1 MLRCRG
7 ENAIRTSKREFFLLI
22 LMSIIG
28 LASSL
33 IVIYEWSILHTPPP
47 FCIVGNT
54 TSTGI
59 TLNCAKVLSSR
70 YSNVFGVSLEA
81 LAAVWFIINLFLI
94 MLVVS
99 ARREVARRSV
109 DVLFAW
115 RFLGLLIV
123 PYLIYLELFV
133 VRAICLYCTIMHGAI
148 IIDFVIITYLVFS
161 KKSAIRKALDS

>member
-1 MLRCRG
+1 M
-7 ENAIRTSKREFFLLI
+7 IRTSRKELFLLM

-33 IVIYEWSILHTPPP
+33 VVIYEWSILHTPPP
-47 FCIVGNT
+47 FCIVGNAT
-54 TSTGI
+54 GTGI
-59 TLNCAKVLSSR
+59 TLDCAKVLSSQ

-99 ARREVARRSV
+99 ARKDVAKRSI

-133 VRAICLYCTIMHGAI
+133 IRAICLYCTIMHGAI
-148 IIDFVIITYLVFS
+148 VIDFVIITYLVFS
-161 KKSAIRKALDS
+161 KKSSIRRALEA